1 MWRIIIFKWQS
12 SKLLWIWIFGAVTK
26 VRTTEKNYYVGR
38 LLWSCLKPPAS
49 FAEREKTLYWACNCS
64 WLLVIYSFM
73 SDKQAAVIYR
83 QVASQS
89 WPIMKKQ
96 HLSSFVVAWIS
107 SDYLE
112 SLLLPQLLRG
122 ENDSKQSDEF
132 QATFVAG
139 QDTLVPCIFMCFSI
153 IFQTGSCGYFVCV
166 CVCVFFFS
174 MKLHFLAF

>member
-1 MWRIIIFKWQS
+1 MWRIIIFKWQP
-12 SKLLWIWIFGAVTK
+12 SKLLWIWIFGAVIK
-26 VRTTEKNYYVGR
+26 VRTTEKNCYLGR

-73 SDKQAAVIYR
+73 SDEQAAVIYR
-83 QVASQS
+83 QVVSQS

-96 HLSSFVVAWIS
+96 HLSS
-107 SDYLE
+107 
-112 SLLLPQLLRG
+112 
-122 ENDSKQSDEF
+122 
-132 QATFVAG
+132 FVAG

>member
-1 MWRIIIFKWQS
+1 MWRIIIFKWQP

-26 VRTTEKNYYVGR
+26 VRTTEKNCYLGR

-96 HLSSFVVAWIS
+96 HLSSFVVARIS
-107 SDYLE
+107 SDYFE

-122 ENDSKQSDEF
+122 ENDSKQSDE
-132 QATFVAG
+132 G
-139 QDTLVPCIFMCFSI
+139 QDTLVPCIFMFFSI

-166 CVCVFFFS
+166 CVCFFS